1 MSKIIAVANQKGG
14 VGKTTTAINL
24 SASLALLGKNTLV
37 IDMDP
42 QSNTTSGFGI
52 ANLPDGKSLYRA
64 ILGEIPIIETIR
76 DYEINK
82 LKIIPSNSEL
92 YGAEIELIDI
102 PSREI
107 LLKNALHGLQ
117 FNFNFIIIDC
127 PPSLGLLTINALC
140 ASTSVIVPLQCEY
153 YALEGIAQLIETI
166 KRIRRNFN
174 SELELE
180 GILLTMFDSRTNL
193 STEVSE
199 NVVEKF
205 GTKVFKT
212 VIPRNVRL
220 SEAPSFGKPIILY
233 DKYSK
238 GALTYQQLAEEIIE
252 NEKKIS
258 WQGA

>member
-14 VGKTTTAINL
+14 VGKTTTSINL
-24 SASLALLGKNTLV
+24 SASLAVLGKRTLV

-42 QSNTTSGFGI
+42 QGNSSSGLGI
-52 ANLPDGKSLYRA
+52 NSIPDGRSLYRA
-64 ILGEIPIIETIR
+64 ILGEIPLSKTIKNC
-76 DYEINK
+76 EIGE
-82 LKIIPSNSEL
+82 LKIIPSTQDL
-92 YGAEIELIDI
+92 YGAEIELIDTT
-102 PSREI
+102 SREL
-107 LLKNALHGLQ
+107 LLKNAMQNIKDDFHYT
-117 FNFNFIIIDC
+117 IIDC

-140 ASTSVIVPLQCEY
+140 AATSVLVPLQCEY
-153 YALEGIAQLIETI
+153 YALEGIAQLLETV

-174 SELELE
+174 PDLEIE

-193 STEVSE
+193 SNEVTE
-199 NVVEKF
+199 NVIERF
-205 GTKVFKT
+205 SAKVFKT
-212 VIPRNVRL
+212 IIPRNVRL

-233 DKYSK
+233 DRHSK